1 MKNISVKKNSP
12 GFMFWQPL
20 TVLQRIFG
28 HKHCCWQPYPY
39 FGNLHCSSQ
48 YFPVKPAGQTAAKIC
63 QYTLTNKFIFE
74 LILRIHFKK
83 ILYKNYFFS
92 NNILVIY
99 FYK

>member
-1 MKNISVKKNSP
+1 
-12 GFMFWQPL
+12 MFWQPL

-63 QYTLTNKFIFE
+63 QYTL
-74 LILRIHFKK
+74 LIS
-83 ILYKNYFFS
+83 FFS
-92 NNILVIY
+92 TNTSNSFLKDIIQ
-99 FYK
+99 K